1 MEPHLH
7 LFTYREHLVVAGLS
21 ESIQL
26 KDIKKLGEVDIL
38 FQNLTAFSKDE
49 VCQILG

>member
-1 MEPHLH
+1 M
-7 LFTYREHLVVAGLS
+7 VAGLY

-26 KDIKKLGEVDIL
+26 KDIKKLGEVNIL

-49 VCQILG
+49 VCQILR